1 MAQHLF
7 SPAANCINFKR
18 YQPGSLPND
27 ENTLHENNN
36 VPGKL
41 TRDYLQPFDIDDTAT
56 LQFISDVITVPT
68 MEIYN
73 IGVLIETITG
83 TLAATHGTTD
93 IRYTFNFDVDLPV
106 AYVGKRIYIKVTQGT
121 EILLSEPIKVY
132 DMTADLFTN
141 KSFKKIEYS
150 NFDAY
155 NSELSDKMID
165 WPALATTDHLLFF
178 YIPALNHEL
187 ADTDESEN
195 LDESLNKTKISA
207 TNYFGCTLKTNPIP
221 KYIVRLLK
229 LVSNLDYFAAN
240 GIKYLKDGGIE
251 SEPFGNTTSYQAT
264 IKLTNSIATNIN
276 VDNLTFEAMTQPVYS
291 DGELF
296 TDKTAAFSVDIPAG
310 YFLHLVMVKHSATS
324 SGNTATVT
332 IGSTLNGSDFVEG
345 SAGQIDETGQYFTF
359 DNPSIVSK
367 VYIGIAGAA
376 VKLDIYVNWLL
387 MVNP

>member
-132 DMTADLFTN
+132 DMTADLYTN
-141 KSFKKIEYS
+141 KSFKKIEYT

-240 GIKYLKDGGIE
+240 GIKYLKDGGVE
-251 SEPFGNTTSYQAT
+251 EELFGNTTSYQAT
-264 IKLTNSIATNIN
+264 IKLTDSIATNIN
-276 VDNLTFEAMTQPVYS
+276 VDNLTFEAMAIKVYV
-291 DGELF
+291 DGETF
-296 TDKTAAFSVDIPAG
+296 TGKSSDFSVAIPDG
-310 YFLHLVMVKHSATS
+310 YYVNVVFAEHDPYS

-332 IGSTLNGSDFVEG
+332 IGSTLGGDDYLQG
-345 SAGQIDETGQYFTF
+345 SAGQVDEVGKSFNFGIQANT
-359 DNPSIVSK
+359 SML
-367 VYIGIAGAA
+367 YIAISGAA
-376 VKLDIYVNWLL
+376 ISLTIFVGWILKEN
-387 MVNP
+387 